1 MNVLKGAT
9 GLFFW
14 GDHCHSPLC
23 WQWECSRTR
32 LAPIRHDAVSRNKTQ
47 VQKEVA
53 SNGKDHFLNL
63 RMALSHE
70 MDLPL

>member
-14 GDHCHSPLC
+14 GDHCHNPLC
-23 WQWECSRTR
+23 WQWECSRTS

-47 VQKEVA
+47 AQKEVA
-53 SNGKDHFLNL
+53 SNG
-63 RMALSHE
+63 
-70 MDLPL
+70 